1 MALQIFGVPLMGTM
15 FVPVLSVFILLFVV
29 SQFVAADS
37 RASAENASKL
47 KSTVHTQETSPTNL
61 EKQRNA
67 EETSDSPRL
76 SESSSQLTGDS
87 SCDDSNGADIKK
99 KKKKKSCCGTKG
111 ACCKSKKKNSDSE
124 ASAEDGEKKCGCS
137 CGSKKE
143 GEASSSESSDVDYQS
158 EVLDVEDLAG
168 LMTGFPEAEKRERVN
183 GVPVGKVRLRVKGRL
198 NQVNKV
204 SPAAN

>member
-1 MALQIFGVPLMGTM
+1 MRGRVKCLHQQGADWVKHRGAKSRRPRLKSIESHGGHELLALTLLKSAFNVFVSVCDTMALQIFGVPLMGTM

-47 KSTVHTQETSPTNL
+47 KRTVHTQETSPTTTL

-67 EETSDSPRL
+67 EETSDGPRL

-87 SCDDSNGADIKK
+87 SGDDSNGTDIKK

-124 ASAEDGEKKCGCS
+124 VLALNF
-137 CGSKKE
+137 
-143 GEASSSESSDVDYQS
+143 SDY
-158 EVLDVEDLAG
+158 
-168 LMTGFPEAEKRERVN
+168 
-183 GVPVGKVRLRVKGRL
+183 
-198 NQVNKV
+198 
-204 SPAAN
+204 